1 MRLEWDS
8 YLTRSPRALRSGG
21 FGRIRGVFCGG
32 QFVALVVKEFIEAGV
47 HYGHRVS
54 RWNPKMKPYIYGK
67 RNLIH
72 IIDLKETVRGLLRAI
87 KFFNRV
93 AASNGLILFVGT
105 KRQAAETLIEQC
117 NRSGMPYVT
126 ERWLGGTLTNFRT
139 IRSRLERLEE
149 LENTLDGE
157 QALSYSKKMIST
169 LSRERRK
176 IDRNLSGIRH
186 MNRLPEALLVID
198 PRREHIA
205 VAEARKLGIK
215 VVALLDT
222 DCDPDL
228 IDLPIPGNDDSMRS
242 IELVVSH
249 LTDSIRDGKAAAPV
263 EPPPQ
268 AESAQQRGG
277 DRDRGGDRRR
287 GGPPRSGDGIRGAV
301 KQRDAQPPNQPTA
314 PLRQSLSL
322 ARQTPRSKALPP
334 KSPAPKSPAPN
345 QQRPKN
351 SEANCAATGREP
363 LTRISRGPTRAPLAP
378 EVIWGR
384 TSGLANLS
392 RIRPSSNP

>member
-1 MRLEWDS
+1 VSLAVKDLIDS
-8 YLTRSPRALRSGG
+8 
-21 FGRIRGVFCGG
+21 
-32 QFVALVVKEFIEAGV
+32 GV
-47 HYGHRVS
+47 HFGHRAS

-105 KRQAAETLIEQC
+105 KRQAADTIIEQC

-139 IRSRLERLEE
+139 IRSRLERLED
-149 LENTLDGE
+149 LENTLDSE

-169 LSRERRK
+169 LNRERRK

-222 DCDPDL
+222 DCDPDM

-242 IELVVSH
+242 IELVTSQ
-249 LTDSIRDGKAAAPV
+249 LTTAIIEGRAAAPA
-263 EPPPQ
+263 EPPMPA
-268 AESAQQRGG
+268 AEAPPPRE
-277 DRDRGGDRRR
+277 RERRR
-287 GGPPRSGDGIRGAV
+287 GPARPAAAPPGPGLRGAI
-301 KQRDAQPPNQPTA
+301 KQRD
-314 PLRQSLSL
+314 
-322 ARQTPRSKALPP
+322 
-334 KSPAPKSPAPN
+334 
-345 QQRPKN
+345 
-351 SEANCAATGREP
+351 GG
-363 LTRISRGPTRAPLAP
+363 TRGQAP
-378 EVIWGR
+378 EAESLPEESPDSANPEIAPE
-384 TSGLANLS
+384 LAVE
-392 RIRPSSNP
+392 PVPEAGP